1 MDDPFSIDSNRFAD
15 HSVDSCAE
23 TSETS
28 ETGSLTD
35 PVPPVPP
42 VVGRDSGLET
52 EPAGLEPG

>member
-1 MDDPFSIDSNRFAD
+1 M
-15 HSVDSCAE
+15 DSCAE

-42 VVGRDSGLET
+42 VPPVVGRDSGLET